1 MIDSFQELKLKLLKK
16 NLKQEWNL
24 ASDLWNEEFPNDY
37 MFEDTFLQLTFVFN
51 TFTQCELLK
60 LVTLTEDHSK
70 IGINRNIV
78 IEITNYI
85 NSCVTYINF
94 EMKNETEEYFKKFK
108 KKLMFFIRKKNQAT
122 FKRYLIQI
130 FIYR

>member
-60 LVTLTEDHSK
+60 LVNLTEDHSK
-70 IGINRNIV
+70 IGINKNIV

-108 KKLMFFIRKKNQAT
+108 KNTCFFYEKKIKQLL
-122 FKRYLIQI
+122 KDI
-130 FIYR
+130 